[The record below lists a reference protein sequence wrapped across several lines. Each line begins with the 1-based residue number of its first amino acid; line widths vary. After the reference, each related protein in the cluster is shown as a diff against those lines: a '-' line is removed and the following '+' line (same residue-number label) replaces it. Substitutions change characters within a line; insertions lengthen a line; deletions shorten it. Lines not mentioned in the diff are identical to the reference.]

1 MPERESPA
9 AGCAARAGDR
19 VCADEAPPLAALRR
33 LRRRQQVE
41 HIYALGSRVIFEL
54 IDEIDRHHGLRDD
67 INQRL
72 ARYAKLDPG
81 IVAVVGADKFPPLPV
96 RLLKIADDEAG

>member
-1 MPERESPA
+1 
-9 AGCAARAGDR
+9 
-19 VCADEAPPLAALRR
+19 